1 MSDVALLL
9 PRVRSFYQ
17 NHCVDYNQM
26 IKSTLLAQLPLN
38 TAKSEQ
44 HTFAPPSQQAPTG
57 FINDQQRQIV
67 AQAQQASE
75 AFTLPQNTQAS
86 SDIVTED
93 AATIQ
98 DALDALSKQDAL
110 GPAITGIPNAEYY
123 TQQQQERPEYFGAD
137 PGQYMSDDEAPS
149 PGRPEVKAKLLHDL
163 MTWNGDVKKAIIIG
177 IVFVI
182 VSLTPVDSFVNRYIA
197 MDKIPYSSLI
207 LRALIIVVVSFFI
220 CSLS

>member
-1 MSDVALLL
+1 
-9 PRVRSFYQ
+9 
-17 NHCVDYNQM
+17 M

-38 TAKSEQ
+38 TANKSEQ
-44 HTFAPPSQQAPTG
+44 QHHTFAPPAQQLPNG

-86 SDIVTED
+86 SDIITED

-98 DALDALSKQDAL
+98 DALDALSKQEVASN
-110 GPAITGIPNAEYY
+110 IPNTEYY
-123 TQQQQERPEYFGAD
+123 TQQQQPTYDLD
-137 PGQYMSDDEAPS
+137 PSQYMYAAEDP
-149 PGRPEVKAKLLHDL
+149 PRPEVKAKLLHDL
-163 MTWNGDVKKAIIIG
+163 MTWNGDVKKAMIIG

-182 VSLTPVDSFVNRYIA
+182 VSLAPIDSFVNRYIA
-197 MDKIPYSSLI
+197 IDKIPYSSLI
-207 LRALIIVVVSFFI
+207 IRALIIVVVSFFV

>member
-1 MSDVALLL
+1 
-9 PRVRSFYQ
+9 
-17 NHCVDYNQM
+17 M

-38 TAKSEQ
+38 TASKQSEQ
-44 HTFAPPSQQAPTG
+44 QHMFAPPTQQLPNG

-75 AFTLPQNTQAS
+75 AFTLPQNTQVS
-86 SDIVTED
+86 SDIITED

-98 DALDALSKQDAL
+98 DALDALSKQEVASH
-110 GPAITGIPNAEYY
+110 IPNAEYY
-123 TQQQQERPEYFGAD
+123 TQQQQQPSYEMDPAQYMYVADDQPRPEL
-137 PGQYMSDDEAPS
+137 
-149 PGRPEVKAKLLHDL
+149 KAKLLHDL

-182 VSLTPVDSFVNRYIA
+182 VSLAPVDSFVSRYIA
-197 MDKIPYSSLI
+197 IDKIPYSSLI
-207 LRALIIVVVSFFI
+207 IRALIIVVVSFFI